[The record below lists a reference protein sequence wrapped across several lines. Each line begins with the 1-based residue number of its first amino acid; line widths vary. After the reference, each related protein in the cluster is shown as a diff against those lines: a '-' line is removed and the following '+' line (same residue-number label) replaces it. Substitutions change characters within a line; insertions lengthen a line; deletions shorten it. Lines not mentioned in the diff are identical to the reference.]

1 MGLRINIPLPGPFS
15 YSVPM
20 PSVSKSMG
28 KAARAGAKALRDD
41 RARMAAVK
49 REVPARRP
57 APRPVQRGGTDLDLG
72 VAILWGLVATILLT
86 LLIAF
91 LA

>member
-1 MGLRINIPLPGPFS
+1 
-15 YSVPM
+15 M

-57 APRPVQRGGTDLDLG
+57 APRPVPHGVTIANGARGGSAGPWTAVVLLVLLNLVLFG
-72 VAILWGLVATILLT
+72 IACLVA
-86 LLIAF
+86 
-91 LA
+91 

>member
-20 PSVSKSMG
+20 PSPGKSMG

-41 RARMAAVK
+41 RARMATVK

-57 APRPVQRGGTDLDLG
+57 APRPIQRGGTDLDLG
-72 VAILWGLVATILLT
+72 VAILWGLLGAILLAV
-86 LLIAF
+86 LIAF

>member
-1 MGLRINIPLPGPFS
+1 MRINVHLPGPFS
-15 YSVPM
+15 VSVGV

-41 RARMAAVK
+41 RARMAAVE
-49 REVPARRP
+49 REVPAWRRP
-57 APRPVQRGGTDLDLG
+57 APRPVQRGGTELDLG
-72 VAILWGLVATILLT
+72 VAILWGLLGTVLLT